1 VVVCGLG
8 VERGGSGGGV
18 LGRRRRRRRR
28 RREGASKRSC
38 VYSFFVSLYIL
49 LYPTVSTPYH
59 DSCTFHFSCIYLTTF

>member
-18 LGRRRRRRRR
+18 LGRRRRRRR